1 MAAQAE
7 RSLRTF
13 ADTCAREKGI
23 IALYGCIA
31 LATVVVGVSG
41 LLDTSRLRLMPGLW
55 LHALFAV
62 LLCGLVLA
70 RWWWCIGHSAQML
83 PVDVRQLARHLSRS
97 VYLCLYLV
105 IGVREVVGIVYSLWH
120 GAAVD
125 FNLFDPRFRQGPDSS
140 TFNAKDDFQLF
151 FASGLFALM
160 FVRILVFGPWYRSG
174 ERGAPAD
181 TAEATKP
188 ARLSRTVMRIAIR
201 SLAKMRESH

>member
-13 ADTCAREKGI
+13 ADTCCREKGI
-23 IALYGCIA
+23 TALYGCIA
-31 LATVVVGVSG
+31 LAMLVAGVSG
-41 LLDTSRLRLMPGLW
+41 LLDSSWLRQMLGLW

-83 PVDVRQLARHLSRS
+83 PADAHQLARHLSRI

-105 IGVREVVGIVYSLWH
+105 IGVREVVGIPYSLWH
-120 GAAVD
+120 GGVVD
-125 FNLFDPRFRQGPDSS
+125 FNP
-140 TFNAKDDFQLF
+140 KDDFQLF

-160 FVRILVFGPWYRSG
+160 FVRILAFGPWCRS
-174 ERGAPAD
+174 
-181 TAEATKP
+181 
-188 ARLSRTVMRIAIR
+188 ARLSQTVMRIAIR
-201 SLAKMRESH
+201 SIAKMRESH